1 MVRKHINLAAILSCI
16 ILCVTIISC
25 SRIKPSETEQRYRR
39 SFNEKKERTSGTV
52 NKYGHIFKEIVETI
66 VNPKEV
72 PQELIQKY
80 GMSFNEKRKE
90 VGLSL
95 LTEDFELTVAEFYDN
110 DKKNCGV
117 VWRRNK
123 PLPLRKSIHIAND
136 SIITESDVYE
146 SREQYVTIDCTLNKD
161 LVITYDFKEK
171 SIKYKYT
178 DMIKDTTDIR
188 FYRTVNREVTKQE
201 ADSVIA
207 SWGYKIE

>member
-25 SRIKPSETEQRYRR
+25 SRIKSSETVQRYRR

-52 NKYGHIFKEIVETI
+52 NKYGHIFKEIAEAI

-95 LTEDFELTVAEFYDN
+95 LTEDFELTVAELYDN
-110 DKKNCGV
+110 DKKYCGV

-123 PLPLRKSIHIAND
+123 PLPLIKSI
-136 SIITESDVYE
+136 SL
-146 SREQYVTIDCTLNKD
+146 LNFFI
-161 LVITYDFKEK
+161 VA
-171 SIKYKYT
+171 SS
-178 DMIKDTTDIR
+178 TTFI
-188 FYRTVNREVTKQE
+188 FGFN
-201 ADSVIA
+201 
-207 SWGYKIE
+207 